1 MDNNYNQC
9 FLKKS
14 NVIIAA
20 CGGGEDFLSVRI
32 IFCFVWAAPKQN
44 KK

>member
-1 MDNNYNQC
+1 VKKNQYETAASP
-9 FLKKS
+9 LKK
-14 NVIIAA
+14 
-20 CGGGEDFLSVRI
+20 EEMSVRI